1 MYIYIYVYIVNL
13 YIYIYIY
20 IIYISICIYKYIYN
34 YIYMYIYGAYF
45 VRGILGLQHRVVK
58 LVCRKH
64 LYCFI
69 FDLRHLPGKFSL
81 LSSLIYIMKA

>member
-1 MYIYIYVYIVNL
+1 
-13 YIYIYIY
+13 
-20 IIYISICIYKYIYN
+20 
-34 YIYMYIYGAYF
+34 MYIYGAYF